1 MLKRLGAQVVLTE
14 PQPLKDPN
22 TGVFFSFAPPFPSF
36 SLFFFNGL
44 SLLQEREKAEITL
57 SQIHQEIKEVLKSSS
72 TEVCQ
77 FL

>member
-36 SLFFFNGL
+36 SLFFL
-44 SLLQEREKAEITL
+44 I
-57 SQIHQEIKEVLKSSS
+57 
-72 TEVCQ
+72 
-77 FL
+77 

>member
-36 SLFFFNGL
+36 SLFFFNL
-44 SLLQEREKAEITL
+44 KR
-57 SQIHQEIKEVLKSSS
+57 VL
-72 TEVCQ
+72 TEHPWRS
-77 FL
+77 